1 MHTFDSIL
9 QLHMWSVSVN
19 LYIEAGVCVCVK
31 TYVLKNTYRLRLCV
45 WESIQI
51 FKSVYRLRL
60 LCVCV
65 SLLEQ
70 REREEHEE
78 GSEEREEGQDSPIPS
93 GDDIHLYG
101 NQTHQ
106 GGTGQWICVFVS
118 EFRVGWQLDPELLIS
133 SGDAQVSR
141 SAVATATV
149 SGVLWLCRGTPPTTT
164 KPTHGDRSPFVT
176 QSHIRLLFLSSVSAG
191 KCNQRWQLEKKI
203 HFNLLICNPNNCYE
217 NPEKHNFKSARKN
230 LHSFLNHN
238 FYVSLWSFFLFS
250 LLFLFF
256 CIY

>member
-1 MHTFDSIL
+1 MCD
-9 QLHMWSVSVN
+9 VK
-19 LYIEAGVCVCVK
+19 LYIDWGCCVCVCLYKNVLKIHKDWGCVCVHVCVCVRETERVCVSVCQSK
-31 TYVLKNTYRLRLCV
+31 TILHL
-45 WESIQI
+45 

-118 EFRVGWQLDPELLIS
+118 EMAGWDGSLDPELLIS

-141 SAVATATV
+141 SAVTTATV
-149 SGVLWLCRGTPPTTT
+149 SGVRWLRRGTPPTHQTHMVTGHLLSLKTT
-164 KPTHGDRSPFVT
+164 QVFSFCLHSVQQNVIKGD
-176 QSHIRLLFLSSVSAG
+176 
-191 KCNQRWQLEKKI
+191 NWKKKNI

-217 NPEKHNFKSARKN
+217 NPEKHNFKCAKN
-230 LHSFLNHN
+230 VLIIIIKFL
-238 FYVSLWSFFLFS
+238 FFLFV
-250 LLFLFF
+250 LFLY
-256 CIY
+256 I